1 MSKYVIVSRL
11 TDDGAKTLKKNP
23 DRIKEVNQELEE
35 IGVKVLEQFF
45 ILGEFDFLNIVEA
58 DNETAISRAVVELAS
73 RGSIRTETFTAVPI
87 DEFIKSLE

>member
-1 MSKYVIVSRL
+1 MSKYIIVSRL

-23 DRIKEVNQELEE
+23 CRIKEVNRELEE
-35 IGVKVLEQFF
+35 IGVKVLDQFF

-58 DNETAISRAVVELAS
+58 DNETAIFRAVVELAS

-87 DEFIKSLE
+87 DEFIESLD